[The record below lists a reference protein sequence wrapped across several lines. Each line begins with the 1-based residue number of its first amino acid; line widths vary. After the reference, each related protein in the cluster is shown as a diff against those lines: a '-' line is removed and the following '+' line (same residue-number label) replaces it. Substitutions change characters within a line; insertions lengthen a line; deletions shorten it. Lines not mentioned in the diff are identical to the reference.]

1 MPHTVPFIKNKE
13 DSSPAEGYEKFCLI
27 FLKVLKRAAV
37 MLLVTNCESG
47 CKFEILFQP
56 YFLQFLLFPSGN
68 FSISPW
74 LFFEKGRTVLIK
86 QMTNKAF

>member
-1 MPHTVPFIKNKE
+1 MPHTVPFIKSKE

-47 CKFEILFQP
+47 
-56 YFLQFLLFPSGN
+56 
-68 FSISPW
+68 
-74 LFFEKGRTVLIK
+74 
-86 QMTNKAF
+86 